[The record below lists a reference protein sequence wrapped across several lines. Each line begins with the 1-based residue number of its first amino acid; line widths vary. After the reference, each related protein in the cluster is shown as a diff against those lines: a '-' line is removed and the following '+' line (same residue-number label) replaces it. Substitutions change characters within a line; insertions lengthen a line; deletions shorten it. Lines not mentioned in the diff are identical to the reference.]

1 MLEFKPTG
9 GEEIYYTAYENGA
22 ALGICR
28 VRVSGQYAY
37 ITELKFDKSK
47 PYIMEGLVKSALN
60 AAAKE
65 FAYIAVCSAEIVA
78 DFALPHGFK
87 REGDNF
93 NGEIPEILMGRCHK
107 FGNL

>member
-1 MLEFKPTG
+1 MLEFKPTS
-9 GEEIYYTAYENGA
+9 GEEIYYTAYENGD
-22 ALGICR
+22 ALGTCE
-28 VRVSGQYAY
+28 VKVQEQYAY

-60 AAAKE
+60 AAAKKS
-65 FAYIAVCSAEIVA
+65 AYIAVCSKEIA
-78 DFALPHGFK
+78 GDFTLPYGFK